1 MNLVICSM
9 GYTGYMAACW
19 RRLSQTQGLNLKVY
33 TPETHYLFATDI
45 LDKLPVT
52 VFSDAEFTRRE
63 FAEKFVASVLDD
75 HPDAIVI
82 SGWSV
87 RPFRFLAYDRRLAK
101 VRKLLIIDTM
111 WEWSWRCFL
120 SRWRLRS
127 FIRHFDGVIVAGER
141 GRMFARYIGFQPK
154 QIFIS
159 TYGYD
164 AKAFELCYEQ
174 RIACADGWPHR
185 FGFVGRF
192 AQVKGLDVLLEAY
205 HRYRQWAM
213 TEKKSEPWQLHC
225 FGTGSLARKMDNVE
239 GVVNRGFLQPR
250 DLPRALVEAGVLV
263 LPSRRDPWGVALAE
277 GAGAGLPVIT
287 SEEVSSSID
296 LVRHLYNG
304 YVVPAGDVERLYQAL
319 CWMHSNEERL
329 PEMGRRSL
337 IYAGAYS
344 PKVWAER
351 FLDAVRAK

>member
-1 MNLVICSM
+1 MNIIICSM
-9 GYTGYMAACW
+9 GYTGYAVAGW
-19 RRLSQTQGLNLKVY
+19 RQLMLVQDINLKIY
-33 TPETHYLFATDI
+33 TPETQYNFTSDI
-45 LDKLPVT
+45 LEGMPISVFPDNEFCQNEFVERFVT
-52 VFSDAEFTRRE
+52 RV
-63 FAEKFVASVLDD
+63 VDD
-75 HPDAIVI
+75 HPDTIII
-82 SGWSV
+82 SGWSA
-87 RPFRFLAYDRRLAK
+87 RPFKALVYDRRLAS
-101 VRKLLIIDTM
+101 VRKLLTIDTM
-111 WEWSWRCFL
+111 WEWNWRCLL
-120 SRWRLRS
+120 SRWRLGS

-164 AKAFELCYEQ
+164 AMAFELCYEQ
-174 RIACADGWPHR
+174 RIASADGWPHR
-185 FGFVGRF
+185 FAFVGRF

-205 HRYRQWAM
+205 HRYRRWAT
-213 TEKKSEPWQLHC
+213 TEKNSEPWQLHC
-225 FGTGSLARKMDNVE
+225 FGTGSLACEMDNVE

-277 GAGAGLPVIT
+277 GAGAGLPLIT

-329 PEMGRRSL
+329 PEMGRHSL